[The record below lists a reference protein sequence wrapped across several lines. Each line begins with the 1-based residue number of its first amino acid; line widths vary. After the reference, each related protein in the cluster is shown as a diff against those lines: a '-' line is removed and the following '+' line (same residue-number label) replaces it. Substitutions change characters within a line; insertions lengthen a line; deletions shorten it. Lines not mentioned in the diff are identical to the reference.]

1 MSADELIA
9 PIAGGVVGGIVVVV
23 LVIAMVLVVLFVIRK
38 HNGEWHFCNNFTC
51 WLSL

>member
-1 MSADELIA
+1 MSPDELIA

-23 LVIAMVLVVLFVIRK
+23 LVIAIVLVVLFIIRK
-38 HNGEWHFCNNFTC
+38 HNGEWHCCNDFTC